1 MKGVVKYVNGVAVIQ
16 WQHSSS
22 TLYHQWNIRVV
33 KSSKDDLGK
42 MRTVAMQATEHK
54 IFINNST
61 AQSLFENTI
70 ATYQYIS
77 GVLLKI

>member
-22 TLYHQWNIRVV
+22 TLYHQWNIRVL

-42 MRTVAMQATEHK
+42 MRTVAM
-54 IFINNST
+54 
-61 AQSLFENTI
+61 
-70 ATYQYIS
+70 
-77 GVLLKI
+77 